1 MLTIIQA
8 NPRRNIGDKLL
19 LFPWNLRIFLP
30 KPLYKRLVHKIFK
43 KPLAVGQSFDIVPVP
58 SLYGG
63 GTAFLR
69 ADNRMPLRG
78 RE

>member
-1 MLTIIQA
+1 MATGQDVSLALWPKLAVFRPKTHP
-8 NPRRNIGDKLL
+8 NPPVD
-19 LFPWNLRIFLP
+19 
-30 KPLYKRLVHKIFK
+30 KIFK
-43 KPLAVGQSFDIVPVP
+43 KPLALGQTFDIVPVP

-78 RE
+78 RD